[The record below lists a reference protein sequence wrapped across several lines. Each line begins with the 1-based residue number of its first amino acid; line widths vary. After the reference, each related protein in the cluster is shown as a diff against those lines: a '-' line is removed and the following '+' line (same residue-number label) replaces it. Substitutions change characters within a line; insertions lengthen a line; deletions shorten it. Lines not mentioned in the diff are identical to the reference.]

1 MAPMIRNRWWGQAIP
16 QPQQV
21 GDERLLILQFS
32 NFCFEIHLLFF
43 FFFFFGF
50 PFQQNYRGEF
60 KVLNYKRL
68 KA

>member
-32 NFCFEIHLLFF
+32 NFCFEIHLSFF
-43 FFFFFGF
+43 FF
-50 PFQQNYRGEF
+50 PFIKIIGEN
-60 KVLNYKRL
+60 LSYKML

>member
-32 NFCFEIHLLFF
+32 NVCFEIHLFF
-43 FFFFFGF
+43 F
-50 PFQQNYRGEF
+50 PFSKIIGEN
-60 KVLNYKRL
+60 LNYKML